1 MEVKFEDLDIGK
13 VINDDLIDLEL
24 KSTTKLGVIEEL
36 THLLYKNHCINSE
49 ENFIQDVLYRED
61 QGVTG
66 LEKGIAIPHGKSE
79 SVIKTTLAIGRTKK
93 PIEWESMDGKPIEV
107 IFLFAVRKSDSNTL
121 HIKLLQKV
129 ATLLAHEDILNRFH
143 QVKTKQEIIRLLL
156 KNT

>member
-1 MEVKFEDLDIGK
+1 MEVKLEDLNIGK

-49 ENFIQDVLYRED
+49 ENFIRDVLYRED

-79 SVIKTTLAIGRTKK
+79 SVIKTSLAIGRTKK

-107 IFLFAVRKSDSNTL
+107 IFLFAVKNLIPIPCTL
-121 HIKLLQKV
+121 NYYKKLQPCWLMK
-129 ATLLAHEDILNRFH
+129 IF
-143 QVKTKQEIIRLLL
+143 
-156 KNT
+156 